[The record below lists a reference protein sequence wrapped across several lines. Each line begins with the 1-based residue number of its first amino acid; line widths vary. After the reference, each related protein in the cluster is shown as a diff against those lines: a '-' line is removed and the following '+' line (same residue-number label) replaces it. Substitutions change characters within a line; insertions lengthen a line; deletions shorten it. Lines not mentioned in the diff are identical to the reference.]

1 MFNGNH
7 TSIIH
12 QFRYNEVFLLAGND
26 VIALTPLGDAVGD
39 LSLRI
44 LKERPQL
51 SILIALT
58 FFVYLEPFYKLFDF
72 VHLAGI

>member
-12 QFRYNEVFLLAGND
+12 QFRYNEVFLSAEND
-26 VIALTPLGDAVGD
+26 VIALSPLGGAVDD

-44 LKERPQL
+44 LKERPRL
-51 SILIALT
+51 YDS
-58 FFVYLEPFYKLFDF
+58 V
-72 VHLAGI
+72 